1 MTYFGDIRLFYDPKS
16 YPLLKGESRV
26 CIFDA
31 LHGGGV
37 GLPASDYIKM
47 GCKFSSSFHLH
58 LRTHPLVVLS

>member
-16 YPLLKGESRV
+16 YPLLKGKSRV

-37 GLPASDYIKM
+37 GVT
-47 GCKFSSSFHLH
+47 SFRLYQDGMQIFQ
-58 LRTHPLVVLS
+58 